1 VNEFWVGFIIGGGL
15 CGFAGLKF
23 GGRIFFR
30 RLTEAEHK
38 IRLNRAGLDLSAP
51 DGI

>member
-1 VNEFWVGFIIGGGL
+1 MNEFWVGFIVGGGL
-15 CGFAGLKF
+15 CGYAGLKI

-38 IRLNRAGLDLSAP
+38 IRLNRAGLD
-51 DGI
+51 